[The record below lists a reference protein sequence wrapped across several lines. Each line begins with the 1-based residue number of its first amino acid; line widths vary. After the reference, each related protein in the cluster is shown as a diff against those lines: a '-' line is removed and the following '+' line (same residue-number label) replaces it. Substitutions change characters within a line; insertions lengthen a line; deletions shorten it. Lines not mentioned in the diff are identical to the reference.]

1 MNTSVIY
8 RLWEKAAGREAV
20 EHPARTHEAARDPR
34 AARRELAR
42 CRDREPDKD
51 WWVTAARVTEWPSE
65 TLAW

>member
-1 MNTSVIY
+1 VVY
-8 RLWEKAAGREAV
+8 RLWEKAAGREPV
-20 EHPARTHEAARDPR
+20 EHPARTDEAARDAG

-42 CRDREPDKD
+42 RRDREPDKD